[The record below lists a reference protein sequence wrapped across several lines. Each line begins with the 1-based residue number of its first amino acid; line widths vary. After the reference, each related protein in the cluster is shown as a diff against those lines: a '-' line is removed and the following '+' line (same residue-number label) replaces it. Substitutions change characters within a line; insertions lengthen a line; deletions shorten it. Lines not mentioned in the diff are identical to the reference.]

1 MAMNNQQARLSGG
14 DNDEFEAVNS
24 DFLSIHDLERFW
36 QQALNLRYVILGVI
50 VISLIIGLV
59 VTLLQTPLYR
69 STARIEISQIESD
82 VTNIGDVELQN
93 IAGDRQYFATQYELL
108 ESRSLANRVARAG
121 NFDRNEAFRTA
132 FGLAEKGISENTIAS
147 ILRSNITIEP
157 ISSSNLVDI
166 KFSSPDAKLSA
177 EIANLWALE
186 FLGTNFDKRF
196 GSNVDAQKFLAD
208 QISEMREKLQLSEQE
223 LIDYANA
230 NEIVNITP
238 IATEEGSTGG
248 GQTLASSILSALSG
262 DLARATAARIEA
274 ESALRANA
282 AAVGSIDASAGLK
295 SRLSEVQAKL
305 ASLKSQ
311 FGPSYPQIV
320 ALSAEEASIRSS
332 MQGASNDMS
341 RELQANLR
349 KASLQEQALQREFN
363 RAKSGYLGQQG
374 QGVRYG
380 ILKREVDTNRQ
391 LYDALLQR
399 YKEIGVVGAGKNNM
413 ILVDKAEI
421 AKQPYEPSLSKNMLL
436 AFLFGAFASGGL
448 VFLRE
453 TMDQSIRNP
462 SDVKRIL
469 DLPVLGLIPLI
480 PDDDINAQLNDKKS
494 ELNEAYQATRT
505 NLTFLTDNGA
515 PATLMF
521 TSTRPDEGKTLT
533 AVAVAESLGHLGKR
547 VLYMDAD
554 LRNSGLH
561 EIFDNVPK
569 QGAGL
574 SGFLAGSDDYQQ
586 SIVNLESHPFDI
598 LPSGRK
604 PPNPGELLAGPR
616 MQSLLEKLG
625 ATYDH
630 IIVDS
635 PPVLGLADAL
645 EIAAVVDGVV
655 FVIEA
660 NSGKVRTI
668 QQALGRLESSGARIF
683 GAVVTKLDDRNM
695 SYGYGYGYGY
705 GHSYGDNGDS

>member
-50 VISLIIGLV
+50 VFSLIIGLV

>member
-1 MAMNNQQARLSGG
+1 MAMNNQQARSSVG
-14 DNDEFEAVNS
+14 DRDEFEAANS
-24 DFLSIHDLERFW
+24 DFLNIHDLERFW
-36 QQALNLRYVILGVI
+36 QQALNLRYVILGII
-50 VISLIIGLV
+50 VAALVVGLV
-59 VTLLQTPLYR
+59 MTLLQTPLYR

-82 VTNIGDVELQN
+82 ATNIGDVQLQN

-108 ESRSLANRVARAG
+108 QSRSLADRVVSAG
-121 NFDRNEAFRTA
+121 NLNRDENFQNT
-132 FGLAEKGISENTIAS
+132 FGLAEKEAADSTIANILLANVS
-147 ILRSNITIEP
+147 IDP
-157 ISSSNLVDI
+157 IPNSNLVDI
-166 KFSSPDAKLSA
+166 KFSSPDPKLSA
-177 EIANLWALE
+177 EIANLWAQE

-196 GSNVDAQKFLAD
+196 GSNVEAQKFLAD

-238 IATEEGSTGG
+238 IATEEGSAGG

-262 DLARATAARIEA
+262 DLAGATAARIEA

-282 AAVGSIDASAGLK
+282 AAAGSIDASAGLK

-341 RELQANLR
+341 RGLQANLR
-349 KASLQEQALQREFN
+349 KALLQEQALQREFD

-374 QGVRYG
+374 QGVQYG

-421 AKQPYEPSLSKNMLL
+421 AGSPYEPSLSRNLLL
-436 AFLFGAFASGGL
+436 AFLFGALASGGL

-462 SDVKRIL
+462 ADVKRVL

-480 PDDDINAQLNDKKS
+480 PEDAINAQLDDKKS

-505 NLTFLTDNGA
+505 NLTFLTDKGA
-515 PATLMF
+515 PGTLMF

-569 QGAGL
+569 PGTGL
-574 SGFLAGSDDYQQ
+574 SGFLAGSDDYLQ
-586 SIVNLESHPFDI
+586 SIVSLESHPFDI
-598 LPSGRK
+598 LTSGRK

-616 MQSLLEKLG
+616 MQSLLEKLRT
-625 ATYDH
+625 TYDH
-630 IIVDS
+630 IIIDS

-645 EIAAVVDGVV
+645 EIASVVDGVV
-655 FVIEA
+655 FVVEA
-660 NSGKVRTI
+660 NSGKIRTI
-668 QQALGRLESSGARIF
+668 QQALSRLETSGARIF
-683 GAVVTKLDDRNM
+683 GAIVTKLDDRNL

-705 GHSYGDNGDS
+705 GHSYGEKDDS

>member
-1 MAMNNQQARLSGG
+1 MAMNNQQARSSVG
-14 DNDEFEAVNS
+14 DRDEFEAGAS
-24 DFLSIHDLERFW
+24 DSISLHDLERFW
-36 QQALNLRYVILGVI
+36 QQAINLRYVILGII
-50 VISLIIGLV
+50 VFSLV
-59 VTLLQTPLYR
+59 VGLIMTLLQTPLYR

-93 IAGDRQYFATQYELL
+93 ISKDRQYFATQYELL
-108 ESRSLANRVARAG
+108 QSRSLANRVVSAG
-121 NFDRNEAFRTA
+121 NLTRDKSFQNAY
-132 FGLAEKGISENTIAS
+132 GLGENGSSNNAAAGILLA
-147 ILRSNITIEP
+147 NISIEP
-157 ISSSNLVDI
+157 IEFSNLVDI
-166 KFSSPDAKLSA
+166 KFSSPDPKLSA
-177 EIANLWALE
+177 EIANLWAQE

-196 GSNVDAQKFLAD
+196 GSNVQAQKFLGD
-208 QISEMREKLQLSEQE
+208 QISEMREKLELSEQE

-238 IATEEGSTGG
+238 IASEDGSTGG
-248 GQTLASSILSALSG
+248 GQTLASSELSALSG

-274 ESALRANA
+274 ESALRASA
-282 AAVGSIDASAGLK
+282 AAASSGGASAVLK

-320 ALSAEEASIRSS
+320 ALEAEEASLRSS
-332 MQGASNDMS
+332 AQGASNDIS

-349 KASLQEQALQREFN
+349 KSVLQEQALQREFD

-391 LYDALLQR
+391 LYDSLLQR
-399 YKEIGVVGAGKNNM
+399 FKEIGVVGAGKNNM
-413 ILVDKAEI
+413 VLVDKAESSGR
-421 AKQPYEPSLSKNMLL
+421 PYEPSLSRNLLL
-436 AFLFGAFASGGL
+436 AFLFGAFASGAL
-448 VFLRE
+448 VILRE

-462 SDVKRIL
+462 ADVKRVL

-480 PDDDINAQLNDKKS
+480 PEDAINAQLDDKKS

-505 NLTFLTDNGA
+505 NLTFLTDKGA
-515 PATLMF
+515 PGTLMF

-569 QGAGL
+569 PGTGL
-574 SGFLAGSDDYQQ
+574 SGFLAGSDDYLQ
-586 SIVNLESHPFDI
+586 SIVSLESHPFDI

-616 MQSLLEKLG
+616 MQSLLEKLRT
-625 ATYDH
+625 TYDH
-630 IIVDS
+630 IIIDS

-645 EIAAVVDGVV
+645 EIASVVDGVV
-655 FVIEA
+655 FVVEA
-660 NSGKVRTI
+660 NSGKIRTI
-668 QQALGRLESSGARIF
+668 QQALSRLETSGARIF
-683 GAVVTKLDDRNM
+683 GAIVTKLDDRNL

-705 GHSYGDNGDS
+705 GHSYGEKDDS